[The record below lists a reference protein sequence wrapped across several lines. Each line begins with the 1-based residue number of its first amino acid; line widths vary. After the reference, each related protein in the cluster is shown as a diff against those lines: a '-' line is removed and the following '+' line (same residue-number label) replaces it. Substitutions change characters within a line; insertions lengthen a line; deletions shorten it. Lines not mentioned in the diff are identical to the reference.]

1 MAQARKDPLPAE
13 RETVI
18 FEAVPL
24 VGMGTDTLPLTIY
37 TGYEWISDL
46 ELVLYMDL
54 YVKFRD
60 ADENLPTD
68 WDNTTMFV
76 WWQN

>member
-1 MAQARKDPLPAE
+1 MPAE